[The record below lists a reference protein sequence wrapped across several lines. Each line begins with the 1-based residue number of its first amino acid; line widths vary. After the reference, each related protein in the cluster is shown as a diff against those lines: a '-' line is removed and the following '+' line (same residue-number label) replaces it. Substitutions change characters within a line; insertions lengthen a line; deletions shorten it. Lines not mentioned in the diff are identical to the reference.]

1 MPGTEIATPQ
11 KPKLL
16 FLVAINTLTAICTQT
31 LFMILLYGLLSGI
44 GREKLPT
51 LEKTYEL
58 AITMLLVACAFATIF
73 IVAST
78 YLFEKSSFFD
88 ESKMR
93 DREISRA
100 IYFSVIG
107 MMSLCAMRALE
118 TGRTLPTIILSVIIG
133 LLLMLGR
140 YPLELKK
147 ARQDTWFPC
156 VLFQYAIQ
164 EFVLCPIG
172 IKIVAKIL
180 IRS

>member
-51 LEKTYEL
+51 LEATYEF

-88 ESKMR
+88 ESNMQ

-118 TGRTLPTIILSVIIG
+118 AGRTLPTIILSVIIG

-140 YPLELKK
+140 LEFREVSQG
-147 ARQDTWFPC
+147 AWFPR